1 MKHYRN
7 ALATVLAS
15 FALLTSAQAQQTN
28 TATLPLAPHQ
38 ESIEDRDVS
47 FLAYDLET
55 NTRYVLEGSDLQS
68 RHAPWSTFKIPNLI
82 IALDSGFT
90 PDLDTVRPWDQQ
102 TRPASFWWPDA
113 WRQEQSLRTAFQ
125 RSAVWYFRDIAQHV
139 GASAYRTQ
147 LTAWNYGNAGA
158 PDGSDSFWLSGA
170 LEISVEEQVAFL
182 ASLLTGELGVSDAQ
196 LAALTE
202 ASLAREV
209 NEHALHGKTG
219 GGPVVPGNFSGPFEG
234 WYVGFVERTNAMPV
248 VFALHTQGPSWNSIR
263 EFRQSFTT
271 RLLIEAN
278 LLPAGFGD

>member
-139 GASAYRTQ
+139 GASTYRTQ
-147 LTAWNYGNAGA
+147 LTAWDYGNAGA

-182 ASLLTGELGVSDAQ
+182 ASLLTGELGVPDAQ

-202 ASLAREV
+202 ASLAREI

-219 GGPVVPGNFSGPFEG
+219 GGPVVSGNFSGPFEG
-234 WYVGFVERTNAMPV
+234 WYVGFVDRTNAMPV

>member
-68 RHAPWSTFKIPNLI
+68 RQTPWSTFKIPNLI

-139 GASAYRTQ
+139 GASTYRTQ

-158 PDGSDSFWLSGA
+158 PNGSDSFWLSGA

-182 ASLLTGELGVSDAQ
+182 ASLLTGELGVPDAQ

-202 ASLAREV
+202 ASLAREI

>member
-15 FALLTSAQAQQTN
+15 FALLSSAQAQQTN

-47 FLAYDLET
+47 FLAYDLES

-113 WRQEQSLRTAFQ
+113 WRQGQSLRTAFQ

-182 ASLLTGELGVSDAQ
+182 ASLLTGELGVPDAQ

-202 ASLAREV
+202 ASLAREI

-234 WYVGFVERTNAMPV
+234 WYVGFVERTNVMPV

-278 LLPAGFGD
+278 LLTAGFGD

>member
-15 FALLTSAQAQQTN
+15 FALLSSAQAQQTN

-68 RHAPWSTFKIPNLI
+68 RHAPWSTFKIPNLV

-102 TRPASFWWPDA
+102 ARPASFWWPDA
-113 WRQEQSLRTAFQ
+113 WRQEQSLRSAFQ

-182 ASLLTGELGVSDAQ
+182 ASLLTGELGVPDAQ

-202 ASLAREV
+202 ASLAREI

-278 LLPAGFGD
+278 LLTAGFGD

>member
-15 FALLTSAQAQQTN
+15 FALLSSAQAQQTN

-68 RHAPWSTFKIPNLI
+68 RHAPWSTFKIPNLV

-102 TRPASFWWPDA
+102 ARPASFWWPDA

-182 ASLLTGELGVSDAQ
+182 ASLLTGELGVPDAQ

-202 ASLAREV
+202 ASLAREI

-219 GGPVVPGNFSGPFEG
+219 GGPVVPGNLSGPFEG

-278 LLPAGFGD
+278 LLTAGFGD